1 MGGGSPSHRCGHPK
15 GPWDR
20 SGIPAYSLHDRVV
33 ACECSTAAFGVID
46 LIAQQNPETDA
57 EFAPYGDA
65 RLADTLLLP
74 CAAIKAT
81 EPGLV
86 SCGLQAG
93 LAPQE
98 SQESIAWLRELSQT
112 LPRAARVF
120 ARNHADM
127 TRDALRILKAPGI
140 SKEHVRCKRRDRA
153 HSRMRHQGARRHT
166 SLRGC
171 ADTLGQIVDTSGQFT
186 VQGLQR

>member
-1 MGGGSPSHRCGHPK
+1 MMIRAISHMGGGSPSHRCGHPK

-20 SGIPAYSLHDRVV
+20 SGIPAYRLHDRVV
-33 ACECSTAAFGVID
+33 AYECSTAEFGVID

-65 RLADTLLLP
+65 RLADTLLLQF
-74 CAAIKAT
+74 AAIKAT

-98 SQESIAWLRELSQT
+98 SQESIACFVSFPKRCRGPLEYSL
-112 LPRAARVF
+112 
-120 ARNHADM
+120 
-127 TRDALRILKAPGI
+127 GI
-140 SKEHVRCKRRDRA
+140 
-153 HSRMRHQGARRHT
+153 MPT
-166 SLRGC
+166 
-171 ADTLGQIVDTSGQFT
+171 
-186 VQGLQR
+186 